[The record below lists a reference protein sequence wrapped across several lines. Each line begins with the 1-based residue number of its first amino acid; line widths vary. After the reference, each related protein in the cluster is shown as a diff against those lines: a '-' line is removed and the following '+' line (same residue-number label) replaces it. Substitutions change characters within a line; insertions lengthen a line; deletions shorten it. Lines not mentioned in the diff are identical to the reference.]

1 MKIRLA
7 NQEDLPALSELFFE
21 LIHHFS
27 PGSTMNLEGASK
39 YVKRHLDRK
48 GDYVFAALKE
58 NELIGT
64 AVIRTLS
71 RTSAIIRDAYVKP
84 AFRQKGVMR
93 ALEGEAVNFL
103 KEKGIKKME
112 LVVDAHDNVAKST
125 WRALGFKPY
134 TERMTKRIDK

>member
-1 MKIRLA
+1 
-7 NQEDLPALSELFFE
+7 
-21 LIHHFS
+21 
-27 PGSTMNLEGASK
+27 MNREEASK

-48 GDYVFAALKE
+48 GDYVFVASE
-58 NELIGT
+58 ETELIGT
-64 AVIRTLS
+64 VVVRTLS
-71 RTSAIIRDAYVKP
+71 RTSAMIRDAYVKP

-93 ALEGEAVNFL
+93 ALEEEAVDFL

-134 TERMTKRIDK
+134 TQRMAKRIDT